1 VKNFKATLIFRA
13 SAKLLKN
20 PEW

>member
-1 VKNFKATLIFRA
+1 VKIFRA
-13 SAKLLKN
+13 NSDFQGKRKLLKN